1 MLIRISIG
9 WLLDNDDSIFVLV
22 WLLAFRGMAGIG
34 SSIYDAWTS
43 GIDIT
48 ESPMC
53 VDQTT
58 SPCSAHYRNFTIWNQ
73 WTTLGIKK
81 VSKGEVVLCFCLILY
96 IPLNDLVFLAQGH
109 DVVTIAWLKPA
120 TPQSKVKHSTATA
133 LSKGK

>member
-1 MLIRISIG
+1 
-9 WLLDNDDSIFVLV
+9 
-22 WLLAFRGMAGIG
+22 MAGIG
-34 SSIYDAWTS
+34 VSIYDAWTT
-43 GIDIT
+43 GTGTT

-58 SPCSAHYRNFTIWNQ
+58 GQCSDHYRNYTIWNQ
-73 WTTLGIKK
+73 WNALGISK

-96 IPLNDLVFLAQGH
+96 IPLNDLVFLAQRH
-109 DVVTIAWLKPA
+109 DVVTPAWLKPA